1 MTTIKYEILILQS
14 TPQEQQSAV
23 LPPPP
28 LTVHWPTRSAT
39 LAAIG
44 RLSHPVEEYKVE
56 TDIFICFPLSSLGV
70 LTAVPGGVSPPCHVA
85 AMATPNKHL
94 TRLN

>member
-1 MTTIKYEILILQS
+1 MVTPSSYIYLEKEIKLFCVLFHVCALNLFVLIDILI
-14 TPQEQQSAV
+14 
-23 LPPPP
+23 
-28 LTVHWPTRSAT
+28 
-39 LAAIG
+39 
-44 RLSHPVEEYKVE
+44 
-56 TDIFICFPLSSLGV
+56 FFPLFALGV